1 MQEGP
6 GRIISDS
13 KPASKWRGIADQHHA
28 ALLADLTSAVDAQ
41 LSEAVT
47 AAVTEE
53 RRLGDA
59 RTDAAKTQ
67 TREETLERTRR
78 SVSDSLNQTLRRLR
92 QVPSQAGV
100 LKLLVEAS
108 SPWAK
113 SAAILVIEAAEA
125 RPLASR
131 NPELENLP
139 PAIALDDAAA
149 INAVVETTDPI
160 TAIASPSELGESL
173 SATFGPETKCH
184 LFPVSVRGS
193 VSAVFIATGELVT
206 GALELLTEAAGMRLE
221 ALEPAVPPALKPLD
235 APGLIQI
242 SAASPAAASPA
253 TASPAASSPAAS
265 SPATAEKPTA
275 PPPLR
280 WQDLSAADQKLH
292 LHAQRIARVKV
303 AEFRLYHSEA
313 LRQGVFAGNIYN
325 SLREQI
331 DQARTDFQNNC
342 MAKSSNMVDY
352 LHLEILRSLAHDDE
366 RLLGSEYP
374 GPLA

>member
-13 KPASKWRGIADQHHA
+13 KPASKWRAIADQHHA
-28 ALLADLTSAVDAQ
+28 ALLADLTCAVDAQ

-59 RTDAAKTQ
+59 RTEAARTQ
-67 TREETLERTRR
+67 TRDETLERTRR

-100 LKLLVEAS
+100 LKLLVEAT

-125 RPLASR
+125 RPLAAR

-173 SATFGPETKCH
+173 STTFGPETKCH

-242 SAASPAAASPA
+242 SPANPPAA
-253 TASPAASSPAAS
+253 SPAAS